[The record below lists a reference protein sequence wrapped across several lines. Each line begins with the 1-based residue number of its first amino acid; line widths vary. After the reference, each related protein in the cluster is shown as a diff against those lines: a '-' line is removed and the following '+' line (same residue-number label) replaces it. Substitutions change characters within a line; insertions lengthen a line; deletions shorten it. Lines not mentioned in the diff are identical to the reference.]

1 MVENATPPP
10 VFLRQ
15 TVDQLGAAKPPLN
28 YEVVT
33 PSRTWR
39 PKPGEFNVL
48 EAFCIFLHE
57 LKRVQYVPHVLD
69 ALLQEHY
76 EQCNAGDDFIPVA
89 SRRKLRKD
97 RPVGA
102 HVGVLQSVPAP
113 LAASKGRS
121 RPSSPNV

>member
-1 MVENATPPP
+1 MQRFAFAPP
-10 VFLRQ
+10 
-15 TVDQLGAAKPPLN
+15 A
-28 YEVVT
+28 E
-33 PSRTWR
+33 S
-39 PKPGEFNVL
+39 L
-48 EAFCIFLHE
+48 EYSE
-57 LKRVQYVPHVLD
+57 
-69 ALLQEHY
+69 ETHY
-76 EQCNAGDDFIPVA
+76 NRLF